1 MREYYKSLLD
11 NPKGNMY
18 LADYSITNKLLTLV
32 DAVISPFSTMLIES
46 MLKGKPVLAF
56 LKYDQKKF
64 LNR

>member
-1 MREYYKSLLD
+1 
-11 NPKGNMY
+11 MY

-56 LKYDQKKF
+56 QNMIKKNF
-64 LNR
+64 